1 MPTQQDLSRVIT
13 NNLCIGCGACVQA
26 DPSLRLELDERSQSF
41 RPSGLGN
48 AAAAAVCPAA
58 QVDFDGL
65 HKLVFGDAPVTPL
78 GVISTV
84 MLAQSTDVDRNRSA
98 SSGGLIKELL
108 HELLSREEVTGI
120 IALAHME
127 GLRFEPK
134 LLTQPAEIDELPGSI
149 YHAISFERALQ
160 LLRENDGRFVLVAI
174 PCQLEGIYSYIR
186 QNRPELME
194 RIYCTIGLICGWQY
208 THHAIRAIC
217 SFKGADFDAITDIAF
232 RGDGPVGRLRITTP
246 AGETSVHR
254 RVDFGY
260 QVAFDRSFNI
270 PRCHVCVDH
279 SNFLADIVV
288 GDAWLPSTVRTQ
300 TGISLIVCRTPR
312 MTELM
317 RKLDNDQ
324 RIVIADV
331 STEEIIE
338 SQTRRIAYGDFAY
351 AYADYLKQRG
361 KYTPEMAGPNR
372 VAAELVPEGVVHRF
386 HRELERKL
394 ALQQQRRYRRL
405 YWRKLTV
412 EIRPF
417 LMRYV
422 RWFLVRV
429 LKIKSLLG
437 MRKEIEHEKLRG
449 FR

>member
-1 MPTQQDLSRVIT
+1 MPTQQDLSQVIES
-13 NNLCIGCGACVQA
+13 NLCIGCGACVQA
-26 DPSLRLELDERSQSF
+26 DPSLRLELDEQSQSF
-41 RPSGLGN
+41 RPSGPGN
-48 AAAAAVCPAA
+48 AAAAAVCPAV

-78 GVISTV
+78 GVVSSV
-84 MLAQSTDVDRNRSA
+84 MLAQSTNIERNRAA

-108 HELLSREEVTGI
+108 HELLSREEVTGV
-120 IALAHME
+120 IALSHIE

-160 LLRENDGRFVLVAI
+160 LLSENDGRFVLVAI

-186 QNRPELME
+186 QNRPELMQ
-194 RIYCTIGLICGWQY
+194 RIYCTVGLICGWQY

-217 SFKGADFDAITDIAF
+217 EFKGVDFDSITDIAF
-232 RGDGPVGRLRITTP
+232 RGGGPVGRLRITTP

-254 RVDFGY
+254 RVDFRY

-270 PRCHVCVDH
+270 PRCHVCVNH
-279 SNFLADIVV
+279 SNFLADLVV

-300 TGISLIVCRTPR
+300 TGISLVICRAQR

-317 RKLDNDQ
+317 RKLANEQ
-324 RIVIADV
+324 RVVLTDV

-351 AYADYLKQRG
+351 AYADYLRKHG
-361 KYTPEMAGPNR
+361 KYTPEMMGPNR
-372 VAAELVPEGVVHRF
+372 AAAEPAAESAVHSF
-386 HRELERKL
+386 HQELERKM

-437 MRKEIEHEKLRG
+437 MRKEIEKDKLQG